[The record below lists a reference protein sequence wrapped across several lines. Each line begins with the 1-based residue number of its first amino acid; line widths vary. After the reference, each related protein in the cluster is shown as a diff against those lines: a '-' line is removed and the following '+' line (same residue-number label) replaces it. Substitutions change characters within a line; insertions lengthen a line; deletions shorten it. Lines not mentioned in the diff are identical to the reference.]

1 MSIETPEPTPN
12 PPPNAIVKFA
22 HGPNDIQIFH
32 ASRPDVL
39 LVLKS
44 AQVLQ
49 WGWLVECEGTP
60 DELIAAGV
68 ASPDMFENLGKTGQ
82 KTDWT
87 PYANQYYVKKRKNGR
102 FDLELRIYPECCDL
116 SDPRTQATLW
126 WRQHGAEVDAEV
138 VSALKRMRLSRKA
151 VRRP

>member
-1 MSIETPEPTPN
+1 MSIETPEPRPD
-12 PPPNAIVKFA
+12 PPHNAVVRFA
-22 HGPNDIQIFH
+22 HGSNDTQVFR

-60 DELIAAGV
+60 EQLIAAGV

-87 PYANQYYVKKRKNGR
+87 PYANQFYVKKRKNGR
-102 FDLELRIYPECCDL
+102 FDLELRMYPECCDL
-116 SDPRTQATLW
+116 SDPRVLATVW

-138 VSALKRMRLSRKA
+138 VSALKRMRRPRKA
-151 VRRP
+151 VRP